1 MTSPVRILIVD
12 DEQHLRTSLAA
23 WFRDEGYEVLV
34 AGNGE
39 EALALC
45 ARQSPQIL
53 LLDIRMPGMDGLEL
67 QRKARELL
75 PDATVIVM
83 TAHATVDTAVRAL
96 KDGAYD
102 YILKPFDPEDLSREV
117 RKAAERHALLSENR
131 QLKQR
136 LDAGTP
142 SIIAS
147 SSGPMGAV
155 LEQVEQVAP
164 ADTSVLISG
173 ESGTGKELL
182 ARLIHGRSRRSAGA
196 MVVVNC
202 GALAETVLE
211 SELFGHE
218 KGAFTGAVARR
229 RGKLEQAHGGTL
241 FLDEIGDV
249 PPKMQKD
256 LLRVLEEKVITRV
269 GGNDSVPANFRLVA
283 ASNAD
288 LDAEVGAGRFREDLY
303 FRINVFHIHLPPL
316 RERPEDVP
324 LLARAFL
331 DRFALQMNRRIDDI
345 SPEAMAALCSHPW
358 PGNVRELQ
366 NAMERAVVVC
376 RGRTILPE
384 HFPFAVRPAMEDLSM
399 SRMEEM
405 HTRRV
410 LAIFGF
416 NVTRAAEALGVDRVT
431 LYNKMKRYGIQ
442 RP

>member
-1 MTSPVRILIVD
+1 MTAPVRILVVD
-12 DEQHLRTSLAA
+12 DEQHMRASLAG
-23 WFRDEGYEVLV
+23 WFREDGYEVS
-34 AGNGE
+34 AAASGA
-39 EALALC
+39 EALGLC
-45 ARQSPQIL
+45 ARWEPQIL
-53 LLDIRMPGMDGLEL
+53 LVDIRMPGMDGLEL
-67 QRKARELL
+67 QRKVRELL

-102 YILKPFDPEDLSREV
+102 YIVKPFDPEQLSRLV
-117 RKAAERHALLSENR
+117 RKAAERYALLSENR
-131 QLKQR
+131 LLRQQLE
-136 LDAGTP
+136 AGAA

-147 SSGPMGAV
+147 PSGPMAEV

-164 ADTSVLISG
+164 TDTNVLISG

-182 ARLIHGRSRRSAGA
+182 AKMIHGRSRRAPA
-196 MVVVNC
+196 PLVVVNC
-202 GALAETVLE
+202 GALAESVLE

-218 KGAFTGAVARR
+218 KGSFTGAVARR

-256 LLRVLEEKVITRV
+256 LLRVIEEKTLTRV
-269 GGNDSVPANFRLVA
+269 GGDETVSCDFRLVA
-283 ASNAD
+283 ATNAD
-288 LDAEVGAGRFREDLY
+288 LDAEVSAGRFRAELY
-303 FRINVFHIHLPPL
+303 FRINVFHIRLPPL
-316 RERPEDVP
+316 RERPEDVA

-331 DRFALQMNRRIDDI
+331 QRFAVQMNRRIDDI
-345 SPEAMAALCSHPW
+345 SPDAMAALCVHPW

-366 NAMERAVVVC
+366 NAIERAVVVC

-384 HFPFAVRPAMEDLSM
+384 HFPFAVQPSPDDLSL
-399 SRMEEM
+399 SRVEEV

-410 LAIFGF
+410 LAMFGF
-416 NVTRAAEALGVDRVT
+416 NITRSAEALGVDRVT
-431 LYNKMKRYGIQ
+431 LYSKMKRYGIH